1 MAGKRRRTTIRRKRR
16 FTRRAGRKT
25 YKRRRTSISRAP
37 RGWKPFGNSRIA
49 RLTYCDNIALDP
61 GANTVA
67 GRVFRANGLFD
78 PDVAL
83 GGHQPYGFDQLMSIY
98 NRFCVLGAKIVVTA
112 VPAASFASY
121 IIAVKLSDVATITST
136 TPTVLQEQPGY
147 RYKLITNGNTTPTPR
162 MVHTYSARR
171 MCRPGFMF
179 NDQYCGT
186 VSNDP
191 NDQWF
196 FHVLTAAAN
205 PNADNGPMTFNIR
218 IDYIAKFMNP
228 TELAAS

>member
-1 MAGKRRRTTIRRKRR
+1 MAGKRRRMPIRRKRR
-16 FTRRAGRKT
+16 STRRAGRKT

-49 RLTYCDNIALDP
+49 RLTYCDNVTLDP
-61 GANTVA
+61 GANVVA

-98 NRFCVLGAKIVVTA
+98 NRFVVLGSKITVTA
-112 VPAASFASY
+112 VPANNFGSF
-121 IIAVKLSDVATITST
+121 IIAVKLSDVAAITST
-136 TPTVLQEQPGY
+136 TPAVLQEQPGY
-147 RYKLITNGNTTPTPR
+147 RYRLCTNGLQGMTPR
-162 MVHTYSARR
+162 MTQTYSARR
-171 MCRPGFMF
+171 MCRPGFMY

-186 VSNDP
+186 VNNDP

-196 FHVLTAAAN
+196 FMCLLLLLFLQSIT
-205 PNADNGPMTFNIR
+205 
-218 IDYIAKFMNP
+218 
-228 TELAAS
+228 LL